1 MEHSTI
7 KTIGCVVRLPIT
19 TRAHN
24 HRQGLTCLSIVI
36 QLSDSAL
43 HHLLHIG
50 ERERWIAVTR
60 KGDDLRKEAGLIL
73 CPSEVLGLAVS
84 VIEVRDK
91 AEGQR

>member
-73 CPSEVLGLAVS
+73 CPSEVIGPV
-84 VIEVRDK
+84 VRLVEESDK
-91 AEGQR
+91 PGGQR